1 MMRARL
7 SAALCAALLMSSASF
22 AQTPAKRPPPPPPP
36 SAKDVIDSVSVN
48 PDVEEEAKGRYPAM
62 QREESLPLGQIQRAW
77 DKAPPNQGIYN
88 VEFSPDRV
96 TKIRV
101 RQFMP
106 VTIVFP
112 EWETLS
118 SDPEAGDNF
127 VFAAQRAGTNKLIIR
142 AKFVGADATITVIGD
157 SGTVYPFYV
166 RAEGPNSVNIPDVV
180 VYLHAAPPG
189 AGVVITPAGLRA
201 SEAVGLKIADIDSG
215 RMVIRIEHGKGGKDR
230 YVMLSAQLLGILR
243 TYWRLARPG
252 HWLFP
257 GREESKPIDVQVLY
271 SACRS
276 ACAAAGLAKRVT
288 VHTLR
293 HSFATHQSWTGLL
306 FGHPHQSPGRSS
318 VAASTP
324 ASLATAEKSRRPA
337 IARRRLGSSP
347 YPSARSTHRRTRRSP
362 HHCKILAD

>member
-7 SAALCAALLMSSASF
+7 SAALCAALLISSASF
-22 AQTPAKRPPPPPPP
+22 AQTPATKPPPPPPP

-48 PDVEEEAKGRYPAM
+48 PDVEDEVKGKYPAM

-88 VEFSPDRV
+88 VDFSPERV

-127 VFAAQRAGTNKLIIR
+127 VFAAQRAGINKLVIR

-166 RAEGPNSVNIPDVV
+166 RAEGANSVNVPDVV

-189 AGVVITPAGLRA
+189 AGVVITPAGKDA
-201 SEAVGLKIADIDSG
+201 
-215 RMVIRIEHGKGGKDR
+215 KGGKA
-230 YVMLSAQLLGILR
+230 VAPANLKSG
-243 TYWRLARPG
+243 PSNS
-252 HWLFP
+252 
-257 GREESKPIDVQVLY
+257 REVTGEKMPDFVKPIAFNADKLSFDFNMSGDGSIAPRRVFSDGVFTWFDYGTKWDREDLPAVY
-271 SACRS
+271 RVVDGVDTPVNTRIRGTMLVAE
-276 ACAAAGLAKRVT
+276 AAGAF
-288 VHTLR
+288 TLR
-293 HSFATHQSWTGLL
+293 NGQRVVCVRPDDWEPEGKYAPPAEITPTAA
-306 FGHPHQSPGRSS
+306 GHGPSRGS
-318 VAASTP
+318 ASHGT
-324 ASLATAEKSRRPA
+324 
-337 IARRRLGSSP
+337 
-347 YPSARSTHRRTRRSP
+347 
-362 HHCKILAD
+362 

>member
-243 TYWRLARPG
+243 TYWRLARAWTLALSRPG
-252 HWLFP
+252 GEQADRRAGAVFRLP
-257 GREESKPIDVQVLY
+257 LRLCGRRV
-271 SACRS
+271 
-276 ACAAAGLAKRVT
+276 AKRVT

-293 HSFATHQSWTGLL
+293 HSFATHLLESGTDIRIIQVLLGHNQLSTTARYAQVSTGL
-306 FGHPHQSPGRSS
+306 
-318 VAASTP
+318 
-324 ASLATAEKSRRPA
+324 
-337 IARRRLGSSP
+337 I
-347 YPSARSTHRRTRRSP
+347 RRTESP
-362 HHCKILAD
+362 LDRLTLEVVPPA

>member
-7 SAALCAALLMSSASF
+7 SAALCAALLISSASF
-22 AQTPAKRPPPPPPP
+22 AQTPATKPPPPPPP

-48 PDVEEEAKGRYPAM
+48 PDVEDEVKGKYPAM

-88 VEFSPDRV
+88 VDFSPERV

-127 VFAAQRAGTNKLIIR
+127 VFAAERAGTNKLVIR

-166 RAEGPNSVNIPDVV
+166 RAEGANSVNVPDVV

-189 AGVVITPAGLRA
+189 AGVVITPTNKVANGRKPVARA
-201 SEAVGLKIADIDSG
+201 KPKPASSNGEVTG
-215 RMVIRIEHGKGGKDR
+215 
-230 YVMLSAQLLGILR
+230 
-243 TYWRLARPG
+243 
-252 HWLFP
+252 
-257 GREESKPIDVQVLY
+257 EESPDFVKPIAFNPDKLTFEFNM
-271 SACRS
+271 SGDRS
-276 ACAAAGLAKRVT
+276 IAPQRVFSDGVFTWFDYGTKWDQEDLPAVYRVVDGVDTPVNTRIKGTMLIAEAAGAF
-288 VHTLR
+288 TLR
-293 HSFATHQSWTGLL
+293 NGQRVVCVRPDDWEPEGKYAPPAETTSTAA
-306 FGHPHQSPGRSS
+306 GHGPPRG
-318 VAASTP
+318 P
-324 ASLATAEKSRRPA
+324 ASHGT
-337 IARRRLGSSP
+337 
-347 YPSARSTHRRTRRSP
+347 
-362 HHCKILAD
+362 